1 MAHLFEPF
9 FTTKEVGKGTGLGLA
24 TVYGVVKQSGGYVWA
39 SSEPGA
45 GATFKVYLPRVVASP
60 GMGAATS
67 GRPSPV
73 RGTERRTIL
82 VVEDE
87 DSVRS
92 MVRRALS
99 LAGYTVL
106 EARDAERAVAVVA
119 QHPGPIDLLLTDV
132 VMPGTSGPHL
142 ARQLIARQPEM
153 RVLFMSGYADEA
165 LGRHGVLEPGIALVQ
180 KPFSPDVIEQRVR
193 QTLEETAM

>member
-1 MAHLFEPF
+1 
-9 FTTKEVGKGTGLGLA
+9 
-24 TVYGVVKQSGGYVWA
+24 
-39 SSEPGA
+39 
-45 GATFKVYLPRVVASP
+45 
-60 GMGAATS
+60 
-67 GRPSPV
+67 
-73 RGTERRTIL
+73 
-82 VVEDE
+82 
-87 DSVRS
+87 